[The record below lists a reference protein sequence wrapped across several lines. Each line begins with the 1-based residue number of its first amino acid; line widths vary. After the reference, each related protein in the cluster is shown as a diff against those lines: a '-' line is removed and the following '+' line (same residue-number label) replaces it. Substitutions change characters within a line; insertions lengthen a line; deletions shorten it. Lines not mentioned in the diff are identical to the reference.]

1 MNAKVTVRNNIARLL
16 FGVGVTRPASCSKGR
31 LSIATFH
38 RVLPEAQRQAYPYPR
53 LVVTPQ
59 ELDILLAY
67 FNKHFD
73 CGTLAA
79 QHARY
84 LKGES
89 PERPLLA
96 LTFDDGQNDNFINAR
111 PVLDRHQIK
120 ASFFIPVAAI
130 QQQQLLWHDQLGFAI
145 LALIKQPGGT
155 QRLMMTLDEAGLSAS
170 EPSNLLSNVV
180 SGSKQLTLEAR
191 LRLIETLKLASG
203 NTPAPEFA
211 RLMTFEELAQL
222 AHDGHEIG
230 SHSMTHCLM
239 PECDDSAL
247 AYEVT
252 ESRRVLQDRLG
263 LAIETFCYPNGN
275 ADARTAHAVAQAG
288 YRRAVTTRWGNNG
301 PQADRFQ
308 LCRYDMTAKQV
319 QNSRGEFEPALLAFR
334 MSGFYPGLAA
344 CRT

>member
-16 FGVGVTRPASCSKGR
+16 FGVGITRPASCSKGR

-38 RVLPEAQRQAYPYPR
+38 RVLPEAQRKAYPYPR

-67 FNKHFD
+67 FKKHFD

-96 LTFDDGQNDNFINAR
+96 LTFDDGQHDNFIHAR
-111 PVLDRHQIK
+111 PVLDRHQVK

-130 QQQQLLWHDQLGFAI
+130 QRQQLLWHDQLGFAI
-145 LALIKQPGGT
+145 LALLKQPGGT

-170 EPSNLLSNVV
+170 GPSNLLSNVV

-203 NTPAPEFA
+203 NMPVPEFA
-211 RLMTFEELAQL
+211 RLMTFEELAEL
-222 AHDGHEIG
+222 THDGHEIG

-239 PECDDSAL
+239 PECDDRAL
-247 AYEVT
+247 TYEVG
-252 ESRRVLQDRLG
+252 ESRRVLQAETGQPID
-263 LAIETFCYPNGN
+263 TFCYPNGN
-275 ADARTAHAVAQAG
+275 SDARTAQAVANGG
-288 YRRAVTTRWGNNG
+288 YRRAVTTTWGSNG
-301 PQADRFQ
+301 LQADHFQ
-308 LCRYDMTAKQV
+308 LRRYDMDAQRLL
-319 QNSRGEFEPALLAFR
+319 SRRGEFMPAVLAFR
-334 MSGFYPGLAA
+334 MSGLYPGLG
-344 CRT
+344 